1 MQKPPFEM
9 RTKSSEHHF
18 ILLSKYSCLQVSK
31 DKLSLQY
38 TGPGDHE
45 TDVGCIQANYA
56 VPRNKR
62 IYYYEVDIVNA
73 GTKGLISIGF
83 AEKGFNLG
91 KHPGYGTSPE

>member
-1 MQKPPFEM
+1 M
-9 RTKSSEHHF
+9 
-18 ILLSKYSCLQVSK
+18 QVSK

-45 TDVGCIQANYA
+45 TDVGCIQANHA

-62 IYYYEVDIVNA
+62 IYYYEVQIVNA
-73 GTKGLISIGF
+73 GNKGLISIGF

-91 KHPGYGTSPE
+91 KHPGYDACSSREWSHWYSVWQIILGEMNLSI